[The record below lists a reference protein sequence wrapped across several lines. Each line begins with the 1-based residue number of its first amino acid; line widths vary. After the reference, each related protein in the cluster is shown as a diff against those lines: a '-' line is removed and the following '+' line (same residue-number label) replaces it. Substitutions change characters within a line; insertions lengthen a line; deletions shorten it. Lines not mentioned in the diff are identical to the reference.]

1 MKFSYSN
8 SDFRFYICQQGM
20 LLNIEFVDTKED
32 ISIHQK
38 SKLKKDF
45 LKDDSVQHQMFTYT
59 YGDYSFSVLQY
70 GITVVVNISK
80 QNEPIMQGTL
90 MLSASVYFAGFLETQ
105 IPKDKQ
111 DEALSLAQSI
121 LKEHSS
127 VSDTNGS

>member
-1 MKFSYSN
+1 
-8 SDFRFYICQQGM
+8 M

-105 IPKDKQ
+105 ISKDKQ